1 MASLSEMAKATA
13 PRTFDLAAHLTIEE
27 LHEKM
32 QARAA
37 AFQMPF
43 ELKKGIGGLHIA
55 FKKEKVTDVI
65 VHISIKENTV
75 KVTPIIQENTS
86 SVGVGGINM
95 RTDKNSLGRKGVKG
109 MLDLPMQRGAYTDAV
124 METVKKIIAGEP
136 VEDFVHPTEE
146 EVRDAISPPR
156 SWLVTL
162 LLCFFLG
169 GLGVHR
175 FYVGKT
181 GTGILWLIT
190 GGVFGIGWLIDFIK
204 ILVNKFTDKEGR
216 PLEKK

>member
-13 PRTFDLAAHLTIEE
+13 PRTFELEAPLTIEE
-27 LHEKM
+27 LNEKM

-43 ELKKGIGGLHIA
+43 ELKKGIAGPHIA

-65 VHISIKENTV
+65 VTISIKENTV
-75 KVTPIIQENTS
+75 KVTPVIQENTS

-109 MLDLPMQRGAYTDAV
+109 MLDLPMQRGAYTDQV
-124 METVKKIIAGEP
+124 VETVKKIIAGEA
-136 VEDFVHPTEE
+136 VEDLVHPTEE
-146 EVRDAISPPR
+146 EVLDAISPPR
-156 SWLVTL
+156 SWIVTL

-169 GLGVHR
+169 GLGIHR

-181 GTGILWLIT
+181 GTGIVWLIT

-204 ILVNKFTDKEGR
+204 ILVGKFTDKEGR
-216 PLEKK
+216 PLEK

>member
-1 MASLSEMAKATA
+1 MASLSEMAKATTA
-13 PRTFDLAAHLTIEE
+13 RTFELSAPLTIEE
-27 LHEKM
+27 IHEKL

-43 ELKKGIGGLHIA
+43 DLKKGIGGLHIA

-65 VHISIKENTV
+65 IHISVKENTV
-75 KVTPIIQENTS
+75 KVTPLVQENSS
-86 SVGVGGINM
+86 SVTVGGINM

-109 MLDLPMQRGAYTDAV
+109 MLDLPMQRGAYIDQVTDTAR
-124 METVKKIIAGEP
+124 KILAGEE
-136 VEDFVHPTEE
+136 VEDFVHPTQE

-156 SWLVTL
+156 SWIVTL
-162 LLCFFLG
+162 LLCLFLG
-169 GLGVHR
+169 GLGIHR

-204 ILVNKFTDKEGR
+204 ILLNKFTDKEGR

>member
-1 MASLSEMAKATA
+1 MASLAEMAKATA
-13 PRTFDLAAHLTIEE
+13 PRNWELSTPLTIEE
-27 LHEKM
+27 LYEKM

-156 SWLVTL
+156 SWIVTL

-169 GLGVHR
+169 GLGIHR

-181 GTGILWLIT
+181 GTGVLWLIT

>member
-1 MASLSEMAKATA
+1 MASLSEMAKAQA
-13 PRTFDLAAHLTIEE
+13 PRTFELAQPLTLEE
-27 LHEKM
+27 LFEKM

-43 ELKKGIGGLHIA
+43 DLKKGIGGPHIA

-65 VHISIKENTV
+65 VHVSIKENTV
-75 KVTPIIQENTS
+75 KITPLIQENTS
-86 SVGVGGINM
+86 SVGVGGISM

-109 MLDLPMQRGAYTDAV
+109 MLDLPMQRGAYTDKV
-124 METVKKIIAGEP
+124 METIQKIIAGEE
-136 VEDFVHPTEE
+136 VEDFVHPTQE
-146 EVRDAISPPR
+146 EVQAAISPPR

-162 LLCFFLG
+162 LLCIFLG
-169 GLGVHR
+169 GLGIHR

-181 GTGILWLIT
+181 GTGIVWLLT

>member
-1 MASLSEMAKATA
+1 MASITEMGKAVSA
-13 PRTFDLAAHLTIEE
+13 RTFEIHAPLTIEE
-27 LHEKM
+27 INEKL

-43 ELKKGIGGLHIA
+43 ELKKGITGLHIA

-65 VHISIKENTV
+65 IHISVKDNVV
-75 KVTPIIQENTS
+75 KVNPLVQENTS
-86 SVGVGGINM
+86 NVSMGGFSM

-109 MLDLPMQRGAYTDAV
+109 MLDLPMQRGAYIDQVT
-124 METVKKIIAGEP
+124 ETAKKILAGEA

-146 EVRDAISPPR
+146 EVEAAVNPPR
-156 SWLVTL
+156 SWIVT
-162 LLCFFLG
+162 FG
-169 GLGVHR
+169 AHR
-175 FYVGKT
+175 FYVGKV

-204 ILVNKFTDKEGR
+204 ILVGKFTDKEGR
-216 PLEKK
+216 PLQK

>member
-13 PRTFDLAAHLTIEE
+13 PRTFDLAAPLTIEE
-27 LHEKM
+27 LNEKM

-75 KVTPIIQENTS
+75 KVTPLIQENTS
-86 SVGVGGINM
+86 SVGVGGFNM

-109 MLDLPMQRGAYTDAV
+109 MLDLPMQRGAYIDQV
-124 METVKKIIAGEP
+124 VETVKKIIAGEA

-156 SWLVTL
+156 SWIVTL

-204 ILVNKFTDKEGR
+204 ILVGKFTDKEGR

>member
-13 PRTFDLAAHLTIEE
+13 PRTFDLAAPLTIEE

-109 MLDLPMQRGAYTDAV
+109 MLDLPMQRGAYIDQV
-124 METVKKIIAGEP
+124 VETVKKIIAGEA

-156 SWLVTL
+156 SWIVTL

>member
-1 MASLSEMAKATA
+1 MASITEMGKAVSA
-13 PRTFDLAAHLTIEE
+13 RTFEIHAPLTIEE
-27 LHEKM
+27 INEKL

-43 ELKKGIGGLHIA
+43 ELKKGITGLHIA

-65 VHISIKENTV
+65 IHISVKDNVV
-75 KVTPIIQENTS
+75 KVNPLVQENAS
-86 SVGVGGINM
+86 SVSMGGISM

-109 MLDLPMQRGAYTDAV
+109 MLDLPMQRGAYIDQVT
-124 METVKKIIAGEP
+124 ETARKILAGEA

-146 EVRDAISPPR
+146 EVEAAVNPPR
-156 SWLVTL
+156 SWIVTL
-162 LLCFFLG
+162 LLCLFLG
-169 GLGVHR
+169 GVGAHR
-175 FYVGKT
+175 FYLGKI

-204 ILVNKFTDKEGR
+204 ILIGKFTDKEGR
-216 PLEKK
+216 PLQK

>member
-13 PRTFDLAAHLTIEE
+13 PRTFDLAAPLTIEE

-156 SWLVTL
+156 SWIVTL

-181 GTGILWLIT
+181 GTGILWLLT

-204 ILVNKFTDKEGR
+204 ILVGKFTDKEGR

>member
-13 PRTFDLAAHLTIEE
+13 PRTFDLAAPLTIEE

-156 SWLVTL
+156 SWIVTL

-181 GTGILWLIT
+181 GTGILWLLT

>member
-13 PRTFDLAAHLTIEE
+13 PRTFDLAAPLTIEE

-124 METVKKIIAGEP
+124 METVQKIIAGEP
-136 VEDFVHPTEE
+136 VEDFVHPAEE

-156 SWLVTL
+156 SWIVTL
-162 LLCFFLG
+162 LLCLFLG

-181 GTGILWLIT
+181 GTGILWLIS

-204 ILVNKFTDKEGR
+204 ILVGKFTDKEGR

>member
-1 MASLSEMAKATA
+1 MASITEMGKAVSARTFELTA
-13 PRTFDLAAHLTIEE
+13 PLTIEE
-27 LHEKM
+27 AYEKL
-32 QARAA
+32 QARAT

-43 ELKKGIGGLHIA
+43 ELKKGITGPHIA

-65 VHISIKENTV
+65 IHISIKENTV
-75 KVTPIIQENTS
+75 KVTPLVQENAS
-86 SVGVGGINM
+86 SVSMGGVSL

-109 MLDLPMQRGAYTDAV
+109 MLDLPMQRGAYIDQVTDTA
-124 METVKKIIAGEP
+124 KKLFAGEA

-146 EVRDAISPPR
+146 EVENAVNPPR
-156 SWLVTL
+156 NWVVTL

-169 GLGVHR
+169 GFGVHR

-181 GTGILWLIT
+181 GTGIVWLLT
-190 GGVFGIGWLIDFIK
+190 GGVFGIGWLVDFIK

>member
-1 MASLSEMAKATA
+1 MASLSEMAKAVTA
-13 PRTFDLAAHLTIEE
+13 RTFEIQDTLTIEDIF
-27 LHEKM
+27 EKLQM
-32 QARAA
+32 RAA

-43 ELKKGIGGLHIA
+43 DLKKGIGGPHIA

-65 VHISIKENTV
+65 IHISVKENTV
-75 KVTPIIQENTS
+75 KVTPLVQENTS
-86 SVGVGGINM
+86 SVSMGGISM

-109 MLDLPMQRGAYTDAV
+109 MLDLPMQRGAYIDQVT
-124 METVKKIIAGEP
+124 ETVQKILAGEA
-136 VEDFVHPTEE
+136 VEDFVHPTQE
-146 EVRDAISPPR
+146 EVQAAISPPR

-162 LLCFFLG
+162 LLCIFLG
-169 GLGVHR
+169 GLGIHR

-181 GTGILWLIT
+181 GTGIVWLLT

>member
-1 MASLSEMAKATA
+1 MASITEMGKAVSA
-13 PRTFDLAAHLTIEE
+13 RTFEIHAPLTIEE
-27 LHEKM
+27 INEKL
-32 QARAA
+32 QVRAT

-43 ELKKGIGGLHIA
+43 DLKKGITGPHIA

-65 VHISIKENTV
+65 IHISVKENVV
-75 KVTPIIQENTS
+75 KVTPLVQENTTNVS
-86 SVGVGGINM
+86 MGGISM

-109 MLDLPMQRGAYTDAV
+109 MLDLPMQRGAYIDQVT
-124 METVKKIIAGEP
+124 ETARKILAGEA

-146 EVRDAISPPR
+146 EVEAAVNPLRN
-156 SWLVTL
+156 WVVTL

-169 GLGVHR
+169 GFGVHR

-181 GTGILWLIT
+181 GTGILWLLT
-190 GGVFGIGWLIDFIK
+190 GGVFGIGWLVDFIK

-216 PLEKK
+216 PLVK

>member
-1 MASLSEMAKATA
+1 MASITEMGKAVSA
-13 PRTFDLAAHLTIEE
+13 RTFEIHAPLTIEE
-27 LHEKM
+27 INEKL

-43 ELKKGIGGLHIA
+43 ELKKGITGLHIA

-65 VHISIKENTV
+65 IHISVKDNVV
-75 KVTPIIQENTS
+75 KVNPLVQENAS
-86 SVGVGGINM
+86 SVSMGGISM

-109 MLDLPMQRGAYTDAV
+109 MLDLPMQRGAYIDQVT
-124 METVKKIIAGEP
+124 ETAKKILAGEA

-146 EVRDAISPPR
+146 EVEAAINPPR
-156 SWLVTL
+156 SWIVTL
-162 LLCFFLG
+162 LLCLFLG

-204 ILVNKFTDKEGR
+204 ILVGKFTDKEGR
-216 PLEKK
+216 PLEKN

>member
-13 PRTFDLAAHLTIEE
+13 PRTFDLAAPLTIEE

-75 KVTPIIQENTS
+75 KVTPLIQENTS

-109 MLDLPMQRGAYTDAV
+109 MLDLPMQRGAYIDQV
-124 METVKKIIAGEP
+124 VETVKKIIAGEA

-146 EVRDAISPPR
+146 EVQNAISPPR
-156 SWLVTL
+156 SWIVTL
-162 LLCFFLG
+162 LLCLFLG
-169 GLGVHR
+169 GLGIHR

-204 ILVNKFTDKEGR
+204 ILLNKFTDKEGR

>member
-1 MASLSEMAKATA
+1 MASLTEMGKAVS
-13 PRTFDLAAHLTIEE
+13 PRTFELTAPLTIEE
-27 LHEKM
+27 AFEKL

-43 ELKKGIGGLHIA
+43 DLKKGIGGIHIA

-75 KVTPIIQENTS
+75 KVTPLVQENAS
-86 SVGVGGINM
+86 SVSMGGISM

-109 MLDLPMQRGAYTDAV
+109 MLDLPMQRGAYIDRVT
-124 METVKKIIAGEP
+124 ETARKIFAGEA

-146 EVRDAISPPR
+146 EVENAVNPPR
-156 SWLVTL
+156 SWIVTL

-169 GLGVHR
+169 GFGVHR

-181 GTGILWLIT
+181 GTGILWLLT
-190 GGVFGIGWLIDFIK
+190 GGVFGIGWLVDFIK

-216 PLEKK
+216 PLEK